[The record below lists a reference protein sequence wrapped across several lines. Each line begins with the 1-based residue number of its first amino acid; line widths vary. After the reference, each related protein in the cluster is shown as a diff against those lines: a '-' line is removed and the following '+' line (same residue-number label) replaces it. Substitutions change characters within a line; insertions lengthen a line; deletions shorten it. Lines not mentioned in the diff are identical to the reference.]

1 MIELNVYQNNNQ
13 TSEFYK
19 KWYARAAYKQ
29 TLSIADLAKLLKVH
43 NTNWSEGAIAGLLT
57 DMVKEVREQ
66 TLMGNAVKID
76 NLAIFKAS
84 VESQPVNKLYD
95 STTDTVIK
103 AVIGPKTTRDPK
115 TGQVHPT
122 GNAVKNVKLLAYA
135 TGDYTRAELN
145 KDAILGWT
153 DLAQKLID
161 EAKQPEP

>member
-1 MIELNVYQNNNQ
+1 
-13 TSEFYK
+13 
-19 KWYARAAYKQ
+19 
-29 TLSIADLAKLLKVH
+29 
-43 NTNWSEGAIAGLLT
+43 
-57 DMVKEVREQ
+57 MVKEVREQ

-122 GNAVKNVKLLAYA
+122 GNAVKNVKLLAVA
-135 TGDYTRAELN
+135 TG
-145 KDAILGWT
+145 
-153 DLAQKLID
+153 
-161 EAKQPEP
+161 